1 MRTPCTFRLPFTP
14 RLPSWR
20 GRTPTL
26 HQTVPVAP
34 TIRTVGP
41 PATPR
46 SPGSVAE
53 ALDRAPLNR
62 FHYRAAL
69 TAGMGFFTDAY
80 DLFVVGAV
88 LVILKGQWHLTASQS
103 SLVSAAALGAAF
115 FGAVIF
121 GRIADLFGRKRIYG
135 LEAAIMVIGA
145 LGSAFAPGFAWLIL
159 FRVII
164 GIGIGGDYPV
174 SAVIMS
180 EYANVKDRGRL
191 IGMVF
196 SMQAAGL
203 VIGPLT
209 GIVLVALG
217 FSHDTVWR
225 TLFGLGAVPA
235 AAVIYLRRTLPESPR
250 FQAGVQGQAA
260 AAAEGLAVFT
270 NGAVNADGAAPD
282 VPARR
287 LGIRD
292 LFTNRKLLVTLIGT
306 AGTWFIFDYAYY
318 GNSISTPV
326 ILKQLAPHAS
336 LVVTLSLTL
345 VIFAVAAVPGYVL
358 AVFTM
363 DRIGHRRLQILGF
376 TVMAAC
382 FAAIAVIPQI
392 SAAVIP
398 FMMVYGVSYFFAEFG
413 PNTTTFVLSA
423 ELYPA
428 SVRTTGHG
436 ISSGVAKVGAFIGVY
451 VFPIL
456 SKALGLRGTLALTAA
471 FSVLGALLTL
481 VLREPARRS
490 LDDMEDIGPSGSQ
503 GDGVESGGS
512 RQADEV
518 LASA

>member
-1 MRTPCTFRLPFTP
+1 M
-14 RLPSWR
+14 S
-20 GRTPTL
+20 
-26 HQTVPVAP
+26 A
-34 TIRTVGP
+34 
-41 PATPR
+41 
-46 SPGSVAE
+46 
-53 ALDRAPLNR
+53 ALDAAALNR

-115 FGAVIF
+115 FGSVIF

-135 LEAAIMVIGA
+135 LEAAIMVVGA

-209 GIVLVALG
+209 GIILVALG
-217 FSHDTVWR
+217 FSHDMVWR
-225 TLFGLGAVPA
+225 MLFGLGAVPA

-250 FQAGVQGQAA
+250 YQAGVQGQSAE
-260 AAAEGLAVFT
+260 AAEGLAVFS
-270 NGAVNADGAAPD
+270 NGAVTADRGAPSAPT
-282 VPARR
+282 RR
-287 LGIRD
+287 LGVRH
-292 LFTNRKLLVTLIGT
+292 LFTNRRLLVTLIGT

-336 LVVTLSLTL
+336 LIVTLSLTL
-345 VIFAVAAVPGYVL
+345 AIFAIAAVPGYVL

-363 DRIGHRRLQILGF
+363 DRIGHRRLQIIGF
-376 TVMAAC
+376 TVMGAC
-382 FAAIAVIPQI
+382 FAAIAAIPQI

-428 SVRTTGHG
+428 SIRTTGHG
-436 ISSGVAKVGAFIGVY
+436 ISSGVAKIGAFIGVY

-456 SKALGLRGTLALTAA
+456 SKALGLRGTLALTAG

-490 LDDMEDIGPSGSQ
+490 LDDMEDIGPRAP
-503 GDGVESGGS
+503 DTDHFREADPS
-512 RQADEV
+512 RPDEA
-518 LASA
+518 LLISA